1 MSTVDQL
8 AFRES
13 VFVWLRARMLIQ
25 RTFTRDELALFPF
38 NGEIFRLTGTMT
50 GIWKPKV
57 LTSALSILTA
67 FTHKEEDRPYED
79 GIGADGMLRYKWR
92 GTDPN
97 IADNRCLRDAMD
109 QRVPIVWFL
118 GVGYKPG
125 TQTQVF
131 EPIFPVWL
139 VAEEPQSHQFVVA
152 LEEAQR
158 SLVQNG
164 IVQFNE
170 IEKRYN
176 QTLVKTRVHQPMF
189 RSQVLNAYQSRCA
202 VCRLPF
208 EKLLEA
214 AHIKSDAEGG
224 SAHITNGISLC
235 KIHHGAY
242 DSLILG
248 ISPDY
253 RIHIRE
259 DVLSTTDGPVLM
271 HALNGMNKQPL
282 GQIPEDKR
290 NLPSRDLL
298 AERFKKFQE
307 AS

>member
-1 MSTVDQL
+1 MSVVDQL

-13 VFVWLRARMLIQ
+13 VFVWLRARMLTQ
-25 RTFTRDELALFPF
+25 RTFTRDELAVFSF
-38 NGEIFRLTGTMT
+38 NSANYRLTGAMT

-57 LTSALSILTA
+57 LTSALSIVTS
-67 FTHKEEDRPYED
+67 FTHKEKDRPYED

-97 IADNRCLRDAMD
+97 TADNRWLRDAMI

-118 GVGYKPG
+118 GVGYKHG

-139 VAEEPQSHQFVVA
+139 VAEEPQNHQFVVA

-158 SLVQNG
+158 TLVQNG
-164 IVQFNE
+164 SVKFNE

-176 QTLVKTRVHQPMF
+176 ERLVKTRVHQPMF
-189 RSQVLNAYQSRCA
+189 RSQVLHAYQSRCA
-202 VCRLPF
+202 ICRLPF

-253 RIHIRE
+253 QIHIRE
-259 DVLSTTDGPVLM
+259 DVLRTKDGPVLM
-271 HALNGMNKQPL
+271 YALNGMHNQPL
-282 GQIPEDKR
+282 GQVPEDKR

-298 AERFKKFQE
+298 AERFEKFRE